1 MLLPLLLLLHVCM
14 VGEDKDRAVIKTV
27 TRCYTTSHTS
37 PTPHLG
43 YCSRGKHAGKKI
55 KFCCHLEPKLPCE
68 FLERR
73 ALKTANYIQ
82 IADGQEWE
90 IISSKSLAQAS
101 HPLPTCPGPTVWTW
115 VNDQNNFL
123 VKHGLN

>member
-1 MLLPLLLLLHVCM
+1 MPQDGSGQLI
-14 VGEDKDRAVIKTV
+14 D
-27 TRCYTTSHTS
+27 
-37 PTPHLG
+37 
-43 YCSRGKHAGKKI
+43 
-55 KFCCHLEPKLPCE
+55 KLPCE

-82 IADGQEWE
+82 IADEQEWE

-101 HPLPTCPGPTVWTW
+101 HPLPTCSGPTVWTW